1 MAQAGT
7 QLQLSVS
14 NCRCTGSMPLLLNCC
29 CSTQVRFY
37 WREDKDT
44 TIITICDVD
53 FEYSFECV
61 HCMRPCSWTS
71 PHFRPAFQCL
81 TDSHEEF
88 LPLCAGTWASRSGWW

>member
-1 MAQAGT
+1 
-7 QLQLSVS
+7 
-14 NCRCTGSMPLLLNCC
+14 
-29 CSTQVRFY
+29 
-37 WREDKDT
+37 
-44 TIITICDVD
+44 VD